1 MKKNPETVENGEEI
15 VRSTWRQALY
25 LWVGLSLALTLFFV
39 QSQMFFINSKP
50 APSSK
55 IEWFFWGLGFVTFL
69 FGLLFFQYYTRFR
82 KKRLDWMP
90 PEERKQTLLV
100 TFVIQFVLFETLGLY
115 GVLVSVLTQ
124 NATKSLP
131 FIVFAY
137 LGFILVF
144 PRKEKIKVFFVDSS
158 PEEKT
163 N

>member
-1 MKKNPETVENGEEI
+1 MKKNFETVENEEEI

-50 APSSK
+50 APNSK
-55 IEWFFWGLGFVTFL
+55 IEWLFWGLGLVTFL
-69 FGLLFFQYYTRFR
+69 FGLLFFKYYTRFR

-124 NATKSLP
+124 NAIKSLP

-144 PRKEKIKVFFVDSS
+144 PRKEKIKVFFADSS
-158 PEEKT
+158 SKEKT
-163 N
+163 S